1 MPRAFQLTQTNKL
14 ALIVPLYLAPFFVV
28 FFCYFGATNVA
39 TCSGTIV
46 AAPTLTTCR
55 GRVHQRSIFHIICLF
70 TDRGLLLLLLM
81 TVPQECPMID
91 YKQTTDG
98 RTHNPATIGAKV
110 KRKQQKQN
118 VCFINFALVFYADA
132 DRDRSASMRETAPTL
147 RTGYAIVYEY
157 RIRNGNGH
165 RTGNGN
171 GNENEQEIDEQMDT
185 YLASARLAV
194 TLSKHRVTSTEPY

>member
-1 MPRAFQLTQTNKL
+1 MLLRLPRAFQLTQTNKL

-81 TVPQECPMID
+81 TVPQECAMID
-91 YKQTTDG
+91 CKQTTDG

-110 KRKQQKQN
+110 KRKQQKRN

-132 DRDRSASMRETAPTL
+132 DADTDRDRDRSASMQETAPTL

-157 RIRNGNGH
+157 R
-165 RTGNGN
+165 
-171 GNENEQEIDEQMDT
+171 EWEQNWEWECEWER
-185 YLASARLAV
+185 A
-194 TLSKHRVTSTEPY
+194 

>member
-1 MPRAFQLTQTNKL
+1 
-14 ALIVPLYLAPFFVV
+14 
-28 FFCYFGATNVA
+28 
-39 TCSGTIV
+39 
-46 AAPTLTTCR
+46 
-55 GRVHQRSIFHIICLF
+55 
-70 TDRGLLLLLLM
+70 
-81 TVPQECPMID
+81 MID

-110 KRKQQKQN
+110 KRKQQKRN

-132 DRDRSASMRETAPTL
+132 VRDRSASMREMAPTL

-157 RIRNGNGH
+157 RIRNGNGN

-171 GNENEQEIDEQMDT
+171 VNGNEHEIDEQMDT

-194 TLSKHRVTSTEPY
+194 TLSKHRVTSTEPN

>member
-1 MPRAFQLTQTNKL
+1 
-14 ALIVPLYLAPFFVV
+14 
-28 FFCYFGATNVA
+28 
-39 TCSGTIV
+39 
-46 AAPTLTTCR
+46 
-55 GRVHQRSIFHIICLF
+55 
-70 TDRGLLLLLLM
+70 
-81 TVPQECPMID
+81 MID
-91 YKQTTDG
+91 YKQTTDR

-110 KRKQQKQN
+110 KRKQQKRN

-171 GNENEQEIDEQMDT
+171 EQEIDEQMDT

-194 TLSKHRVTSTEPY
+194 TLSKHRVTSTEPN